1 MFFSKAGKAAVEW
14 AKGTKVPYKDFAQTL
29 EKIEDL
35 SGKKKIDELA
45 QFFTKVLDFSP
56 EDLTACVYMS
66 VNQLGPSYE
75 GLELGVAE
83 NSLIKAVAKATGR
96 TESKIKEDLRI
107 KGDLGTVAQ
116 QSRSN
121 QKMLAVP
128 KALTVPTVFNK
139 LTEIAK
145 LSGVSAMNKKVDAI
159 SALLIACQGIEA
171 RFLVRML
178 AGKMRIGLGEQS
190 VLSAL
195 GHAFTFAKQAESEKK
210 MTGEKLD
217 ALKDTNVKRVK
228 TAYCECPNYNRIIE
242 VALSEGIEVLEE
254 KCKLTPGIPLKP
266 MLAHPTKGIDEIM
279 RRFRNQTMT
288 CEWKYDGERGQIHKR
303 EDGQIFIYS
312 RNQENNTSKY
322 PDIIEKI
329 STCIGEGVESF
340 IVDAEVVAIDESGA
354 ILPFQVLTTRKRKN
368 ATDDNG
374 VKVGVFLFDLLF
386 FNGESLVRQP
396 LRKRRELL
404 RKNFKKIEGS
414 FYFATSV
421 DTMDTD
427 EINSFFDEAI
437 QNKCE
442 GLMIKT
448 LDTEATYEIS
458 RRSKSWLKMKKD
470 YVDGVGDTLDLVV
483 MGAYVGNGK
492 RTGVYGG
499 YLLGCYNPTTEEY
512 ESVCKIGTGFTDEDL
527 SEQFKILQEKKIDRA
542 PVYYQFDPTLKPD
555 DIFAP
560 HLVFEVKCAD
570 ITISPRHKA
579 AGGLTEDGKGI
590 SLRFPRFLRIRDD
603 KNPDDATS
611 SEQVLEMYRNQEI
624 FSNQKIEQDDEK
636 DDDDMDG
643 EDEEEEKADL
653 NNTNAS
659 EGSSKENPKVVDEKK
674 DVVKTEKSKE
684 KKSPVKSSPVKQS
697 QAKKSP
703 IKTSSVKTSPAKKE
717 IEKKKK
723 GPVASIFS
731 SSKKVT
737 KEEVVEVEKVSI
749 KKSKESPSPKKKK
762 RDEFSSNDS
771 DSDEDAF
778 AKKKQPTK
786 KRSRVVIDSDSE

>member
-14 AKGTKVPYKDFAQTL
+14 AKGTKVPFKEFALTL

-35 SGKKKIDELA
+35 SGKKKVDELA

-56 EDLTACVYMS
+56 EDLTSCVYMS

-128 KALTVPTVFNK
+128 KALTVPAVFSK

-145 LSGVSAMNKKVDAI
+145 HSGNSAMNKKVDAI
-159 SALLIACQGIEA
+159 SGLLISCQGIEA

-195 GHAFTFAKQAESEKK
+195 GHAFTLAKIAESEKK
-210 MTGEKLD
+210 VSGEKLD
-217 ALKDTNVKRVK
+217 SLKDVNVKRVK
-228 TAYCECPNYNRIIE
+228 TAYCECPNYNRLIE
-242 VALSEGIEVLEE
+242 VALAEGVEALVE

-303 EDGQIFIYS
+303 EDGSIFIYS
-312 RNQENNTSKY
+312 RNQENNTTKY

-329 STCIGEGVESF
+329 STCIGDGVTSF
-340 IVDAEVVAIDESGA
+340 IVDAEVVAIDETGL
-354 ILPFQVLTTRKRKN
+354 ILPFQVLSTRKRKN

-374 VKVGVFLFDLLF
+374 VKVGVFLFDLLY
-386 FNGESLVRQP
+386 FNGEPLVREP

-404 RKNFKKIEGS
+404 RQNFKKIEGS

-421 DTMDTD
+421 DTNDTD
-427 EINSFFDEAI
+427 EINSFFDEAV

-483 MGAYVGNGK
+483 MGAYIGNGK

-499 YLLGCYNPTTEEY
+499 YLLGCYNPSTEEY
-512 ESVCKIGTGFTDEDL
+512 ESVCKIGTGFSDDDL
-527 SEQFKILQEKKIDRA
+527 AEQFKLLQEEKIDKA
-542 PVYYQFDPTLKPD
+542 PSYYQFDPTLKPD
-555 DIFAP
+555 DIFSP

-579 AGGLTEDGKGI
+579 ASGLTEDGKGI

-603 KNPDDATS
+603 KNPEDATS
-611 SEQVLEMYRNQEI
+611 SEQVLEMYKNQE
-624 FSNQKIEQDDEK
+624 SSANQKLEMGDDE
-636 DDDDMDG
+636 D
-643 EDEEEEKADL
+643 EDAEVEEKEENDEL
-653 NNTNAS
+653 NKTNTS
-659 EGSSKENPKVVDEKK
+659 EGSSKENPVKAEIKK
-674 DVVKTEKSKE
+674 ESP
-684 KKSPVKSSPVKQS
+684 KKASPKNVE
-697 QAKKSP
+697 KKSP
-703 IKTSSVKTSPAKKE
+703 IKSSPQRKESQIKKESPAKKGE
-717 IEKKKK
+717 TKK
-723 GPVASIFS
+723 GPVASIFA
-731 SSKKVT
+731 SKKPVK
-737 KEEVVEVEKVSI
+737 KEEIE
-749 KKSKESPSPKKKK
+749 KESPSPKKKK
-762 RDEFSSNDS
+762 QVSSSSDTEDS
-771 DSDEDAF
+771 DSSDF
-778 AKKKQPTK
+778 AKTKQPVR
-786 KRSRVVIDSDSE
+786 KRSRVVVDSDSD

>member
-1 MFFSKAGKAAVEW
+1 MFFSKASKAAVEW
-14 AKGTKVPYKDFAQTL
+14 AKGAKVPFKEFAQTL

-35 SGKKKIDELA
+35 SGKKKIDELG

-75 GLELGVAE
+75 GLELGIAE
-83 NSLIKAVAKATGR
+83 HSLIKAVAQATGR
-96 TESKIKEDLRI
+96 EINKIKEDLRI

-116 QSRSN
+116 QSRQN
-121 QKMLAVP
+121 QKTLIQP
-128 KALTVPTVFNK
+128 KPLTIPIVFNK
-139 LTEIAK
+139 LVKIAK
-145 LSGVSAMNKKVDAI
+145 INGKEATTTKISEIKGLLSS
-159 SALLIACQGIEA
+159 CQGIEA

-195 GHAFTFAKQAESEKK
+195 GHALTLAKLAETNKK
-210 MTGEKLD
+210 VSGDKLD

-228 TAYCECPNYNRIIE
+228 TAYCECPNYDRLIQ
-242 VALSEGIEVLEE
+242 VALTEGIDALVE

-303 EDGQIFIYS
+303 DDGQIFIYS
-312 RNQENNTSKY
+312 RNQENNTTKY

-329 STCIGEGVESF
+329 SACIGEGVESF
-340 IVDAEVVAIDESGA
+340 IVDAEVVAIDEAGV
-354 ILPFQVLTTRKRKN
+354 ILPFQVLSTRKRKN

-374 VKVGVFLFDLLF
+374 VKVGVFLFDLLY
-386 FNGESLVRQP
+386 FNGKPLVREP

-404 RKNFKKIEGS
+404 RSNFKKVDGS

-470 YVDGVGDTLDLVV
+470 YVDGIGDTLDLVV

-499 YLLGCYNPTTEEY
+499 YLLGCYNPSTEEY
-512 ESVCKIGTGFTDEDL
+512 ESVCKIGTGFSDEDL
-527 SEQFKILQEKKIDRA
+527 AEQFKILQEKKIEKA
-542 PVYYQFDPTLKPD
+542 PMYYQFDPTLKPD

-560 HLVFEVKCAD
+560 HLVFEIKCAD

-579 AGGLTEDGKGI
+579 ASGLTEDGKGI

-603 KNPDDATS
+603 KNADDATS
-611 SEQVLEMYRNQEI
+611 SEQVLEMYRSQEI
-624 FSNQKIEQDDEK
+624 FANQKIEADDGEEE
-636 DDDDMDG
+636 DDDDVGDEG
-643 EDEEEEKADL
+643 KDEEEEDL
-653 NNTNAS
+653 NKTNAS
-659 EGSSKENPKVVDEKK
+659 EGSSKENPAVEKK
-674 DVVKTEKSKE
+674 VTPKKEE

-697 QAKKSP
+697 P
-703 IKTSSVKTSPAKKE
+703 VKQSPAKKDAE
-717 IEKKKK
+717 KSKSPLKSTPVEKKKT
-723 GPVASIFS
+723 VASIFS
-731 SSKKVT
+731 SSKKSVK
-737 KEEVVEVEKVSI
+737 KEE
-749 KKSKESPSPKKKK
+749 SPIKKKK
-762 RDEFSSNDS
+762 KNEFSDSEDS
-771 DSDEDAF
+771 DDDAF
-778 AKKKQPTK
+778 AKKAQPKK
-786 KRSRVVIDSDSE
+786 KRSRVAIDSDSE

>member
-1 MFFSKAGKAAVEW
+1 MFFSKAGKASTEW
-14 AKGTKVPYKDFAQTL
+14 AKGDKVPYKEFAQTL
-29 EKIEDL
+29 EKVEEL

-56 EDLTACVYMS
+56 EDLTACVYLS

-75 GLELGVAE
+75 GLELGIAE
-83 NSLIKAVAKATGR
+83 NSLIKVY
-96 TESKIKEDLRI
+96 
-107 KGDLGTVAQ
+107 TVGP
-116 QSRSN
+116 
-121 QKMLAVP
+121 P
-128 KALTVPTVFNK
+128 K
-139 LTEIAK
+139 
-145 LSGVSAMNKKVDAI
+145 
-159 SALLIACQGIEA
+159 
-171 RFLVRML
+171 
-178 AGKMRIGLGEQS
+178 
-190 VLSAL
+190 
-195 GHAFTFAKQAESEKK
+195 
-210 MTGEKLD
+210 
-217 ALKDTNVKRVK
+217 
-228 TAYCECPNYNRIIE
+228 CECPNYNRLIE
-242 VALSEGIEVLEE
+242 VALSEGVEALVD

-312 RNQENNTSKY
+312 RNQENNTTKF

-329 STCIGEGVESF
+329 SACIGDGVSSF
-340 IVDAEVVAIDESGA
+340 IIDAEVVAIDETGS
-354 ILPFQVLTTRKRKN
+354 ILPFQVLSTRKRKN

-386 FNGESLVRQP
+386 FNGEPLVREP

-404 RKNFKKIEGS
+404 RSNFKKIDGS

-421 DTMDTD
+421 DTNDTD

-458 RRSKSWLKMKKD
+458 RRSHSWLKMKKD

-483 MGAYVGNGK
+483 MGAYSGVGK

-527 SEQFKILQEKKIDRA
+527 AEQYKILQDKKIDKP

-555 DIFAP
+555 DVFSP

-579 AGGLTEDGKGI
+579 ASGLTDDGKGI

-603 KNPDDATS
+603 KNADDATS
-611 SEQVLEMYRNQEI
+611 SEQVLEMYKNQEA
-624 FSNQKIEQDDEK
+624 SANQKIEKGE
-636 DDDDMDG
+636 DG
-643 EDEEEEKADL
+643 DEEEE
-653 NNTNAS
+653 
-659 EGSSKENPKVVDEKK
+659 EEDEKEGVKEEEEDHNKTVNSNDKVEKKASPVKSSPAKKEKVK
-674 DVVKTEKSKE
+674 DE
-684 KKSPVKSSPVKQS
+684 KKSPVKPSP
-697 QAKKSP
+697 SP
-703 IKTSSVKTSPAKKE
+703 KKE
-717 IEKKKK
+717 KPNSEKKKLH
-723 GPVASIFS
+723 GIFNS
-731 SSKKVT
+731 TKTNKKSEVK
-737 KEEVVEVEKVSI
+737 KEEEDENEEFENSP
-749 KKSKESPSPKKKK
+749 SPSPKKKNISRK
-762 RDEFSSNDS
+762 RKS
-771 DSDEDAF
+771 DSESEDVV
-778 AKKKQPTK
+778 KKTTG
-786 KRSRVVIDSDSE
+786 KRSRVAIESDSE

>member
-1 MFFSKAGKAAVEW
+1 MFGTKVAKEALKW
-14 AKGTKVPYKDFAQTL
+14 AKGTKVPYKEFAVTL
-29 EKIEDL
+29 EKIEEL

-56 EDLTACVYMS
+56 DDLTACVYLS

-75 GLELGVAE
+75 GLELGIAE
-83 NSLIKAVAKATGR
+83 NSLIKAVAQATGR
-96 TESKIKEDLRI
+96 TEGKIKEDLRA

-121 QKMLAVP
+121 QKMLAAP
-128 KALTVPTVFNK
+128 KELTVPVVFNK

-145 LSGVSAMNKKVDAI
+145 LSGTSAMNQKVNVI
-159 SALLIACQGIEA
+159 KGLLIACQGIEA

-195 GHAFTFAKQAESEKK
+195 AHAFTLSKVAEEEKK
-210 MTGEKLD
+210 ISGEKLD
-217 ALKDTNVKRVK
+217 TLKDANVKRIK
-228 TAYCECPNYNRIIE
+228 TAYCECPNYNRLIE
-242 VALSEGIEVLEE
+242 VALTEGIDALVE

-312 RNQENNTSKY
+312 RNQENNTTKY

-329 STCIGEGVESF
+329 TACIGDGVESF
-340 IVDAEVVAIDESGA
+340 IVDAEVVALDDTGA
-354 ILPFQVLTTRKRKN
+354 ILPFQVLSTRKRKN

-374 VKVGVFLFDLLF
+374 VKVGVFLFDLLY
-386 FNGESLVRQP
+386 FNGKPLVRDP

-404 RKNFKKIEGS
+404 RSNFKKIDGS

-421 DTMDTD
+421 DTNDTD
-427 EINSFFDEAI
+427 EINTFFDEAVM
-437 QNKCE
+437 NKCE

-458 RRSKSWLKMKKD
+458 KRSHSWLKMKKD

-483 MGAYVGNGK
+483 MGAYSGVGK

-512 ESVCKIGTGFTDEDL
+512 ESVCKIGTGFTDDDL
-527 SEQFKILQEKKIDRA
+527 AEQYKILQDKKIDKA

-560 HLVFEVKCAD
+560 SLVFEVKCAD
-570 ITISPRHKA
+570 ITISPRHTA
-579 AGGLTEDGKGI
+579 ASGLTDDGKGI

-603 KNPDDATS
+603 KNAEDATS
-611 SEQVLEMYRNQEI
+611 SEQVLEMYKNQEAVA
-624 FSNQKIEQDDEK
+624 NQKIEK
-636 DDDDMDG
+636 GDG
-643 EDEEEEKADL
+643 EAEEEEEEEMEVDEEKEEDGEM
-653 NNTNAS
+653 NKTNTS
-659 EGSSKENPKVVDEKK
+659 EGSSKENPVKEEGGRKKVTSPKK
-674 DVVKTEKSKE
+674 
-684 KKSPVKSSPVKQS
+684 
-697 QAKKSP
+697 
-703 IKTSSVKTSPAKKE
+703 SPAKKE
-717 IEKKKK
+717 EKKPPVKSTAAKK
-723 GPVASIFS
+723 APVASIFS
-731 SSKKVT
+731 KPAKKEDVKKEKKEDIPSPTTKSKKQ
-737 KEEVVEVEKVSI
+737 VVA
-749 KKSKESPSPKKKK
+749 
-762 RDEFSSNDS
+762 S
-771 DSDEDAF
+771 DSEDDEDSDAF
-778 AKKKQPTK
+778 AKKKQPAK
-786 KRSRVVIDSDSE
+786 KRSRVAIDSDSD

>member
-14 AKGTKVPYKDFAQTL
+14 ARGTKVPYKEFALTL

-56 EDLTACVYMS
+56 DDLTACVYMS

-96 TESKIKEDLRI
+96 QESTIKTDLRA

-116 QSRSN
+116 QSRSK
-121 QKMLAVP
+121 QRMISTP
-128 KALTVPTVFNK
+128 KALTVPTVFKK

-159 SALLIACQGIEA
+159 SGLLIACEGIEA

-195 GHAFTFAKQAESEKK
+195 GYAFTLSSLAKNEKK
-210 MTGEKLD
+210 VSGEKLD
-217 ALKDTNVKRVK
+217 SLKDANVKRVK
-228 TAYCECPNYNRIIE
+228 TAYCECPNYDRLIE
-242 VALSEGIEVLEE
+242 VALTEGVEALVE
-254 KCKLTPGIPLKP
+254 KCKLSPGIPLKP

-279 RRFRNQTMT
+279 RRFRDQTMT

-312 RNQENNTSKY
+312 RNQENNTTKY

-340 IVDAEVVAIDESGA
+340 IVDAEVVAIDESGM
-354 ILPFQVLTTRKRKN
+354 ILPFQVLSTRKRKN
-368 ATDDNG
+368 VTDDNG
-374 VKVGVFLFDLLF
+374 VKVGVFLFDLLY
-386 FNGESLVRQP
+386 FNGEPLVREP

-404 RKNFKKIEGS
+404 RSNFKKIEGS

-421 DTMDTD
+421 DTNDTD
-427 EINSFFDEAI
+427 EINAFFDEAV

-483 MGAYVGNGK
+483 MGAYIGNGK

-499 YLLGCYNPTTEEY
+499 YLLGCYNPATEEY
-512 ESVCKIGTGFTDEDL
+512 ETPI
-527 SEQFKILQEKKIDRA
+527 
-542 PVYYQFDPTLKPD
+542 YYQFDPTLKPD

-579 AGGLTEDGKGI
+579 ASGLSEDGKGI

-603 KNPDDATS
+603 KNAEDATS
-611 SEQVLEMYRNQEI
+611 SEQVLEMYKNQEL
-624 FSNQKIEQDDEK
+624 SANQKIEKEEDE
-636 DDDDMDG
+636 DND
-643 EDEEEEKADL
+643 EVEEEEKEDIDEL
-653 NNTNAS
+653 NKTNTS
-659 EGSSKENPKVVDEKK
+659 EGSSKENPAKTEVKEENKNESPKK
-674 DVVKTEKSKE
+674 PSPKKTEK
-684 KKSPVKSSPVKQS
+684 KSRAKSSPVKKADQ
-697 QAKKSP
+697 KKAS
-703 IKTSSVKTSPAKKE
+703 
-717 IEKKKK
+717 
-723 GPVASIFS
+723 VASIFS
-731 SSKKVT
+731 SSKTAK
-737 KEEVVEVEKVSI
+737 KEEMELKKETVSPN
-749 KKSKESPSPKKKK
+749 KKRQSPSTSDSEDSNNEDSGKK
-762 RDEFSSNDS
+762 R
-771 DSDEDAF
+771 
-778 AKKKQPTK
+778 QPAK
-786 KRSRVVIDSDSE
+786 KRSRVIVDSDSD